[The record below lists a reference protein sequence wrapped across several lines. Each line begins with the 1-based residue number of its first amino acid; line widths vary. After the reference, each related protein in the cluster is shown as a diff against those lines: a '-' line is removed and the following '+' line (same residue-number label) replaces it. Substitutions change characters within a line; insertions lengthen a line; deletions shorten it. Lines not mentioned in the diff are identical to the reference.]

1 MIVLDIEASGVNPEQ
16 NSILSIGAIDLDDPT
31 NQFYDECRMWDGAK
45 NEPEAALIN
54 GFDDAAAS
62 DPSKKTE
69 AELLAAFFAWAF
81 DRPQDRTLAAQNV
94 WFDAGFL
101 QAASSR
107 AGVEYPFAK
116 RVIDIHSIAWLHMT
130 RAGKT
135 PPLEKGH
142 SSLSSGV
149 IQEYCGMPS
158 EPKPHNALT
167 GALWHA
173 EAIARMAYNRS
184 VVEDYKNFRIPWMTS

>member
-1 MIVLDIEASGVNPEQ
+1 MIVLDIEASGVSPAQ
-16 NSILSIGAIDLDDPT
+16 NSILAIGAIDLDDPE
-31 NQFYDECRMWDGAK
+31 NQFYDECRMWDGAT
-45 NEPEAALIN
+45 NEPEAAAIN
-54 GFDDAAAS
+54 GFDDAAAT
-62 DPSKKTE
+62 DQTKKSE

-81 DRPQDRTLAAQNV
+81 DRPKDRTLAAQNV

-101 QAASSR
+101 EAAAHR

-116 RVIDIHSIAWLHMT
+116 RVLDVHSIAWLHMT
-130 RAGKT
+130 RAGKV

-142 SSLSSGV
+142 SSLSSSV
-149 IQEYCGMPS
+149 IQQYCGMPE
-158 EPKPHNALT
+158 EPKPHNAMT

-184 VVEDYKNFRIPWMTS
+184 IVDDYKTFRIPWTT